1 MTVQQNK
8 QSSGYITLLTLVAAL
23 GGMLF
28 GWDTAVISGTVSSL
42 EAFFIAPLGLDEYGA
57 NSLLGTLV
65 SSALIGCVIGGAI
78 AGVLSQKYGRKK
90 MLIVS
95 AALFLISALGSAI
108 PEFGFYPI
116 GSEEANKALPQF
128 IFYRILGGVGV
139 GMASMLSPLY
149 IAEIAPAKIRGRLV
163 SFNQM
168 AIVTGIIVVYFVNYL
183 IALQGDESWIQM
195 LGWRYMF
202 ASEMLPA
209 TLFFFLLFTVPE
221 SPRWHAING
230 HDQAAKMTLS
240 KLHGP
245 EDAEVEFNEIKQ
257 SLTQH
262 ASSKLFSF
270 GIFVLVI
277 GILLSMF
284 QQLIGINAVL
294 YYAPEI
300 FKDMGAGTSA
310 AMLQTIIIGAVNV
323 VFTLVA
329 IFTVDKFGRK
339 PLMVFGAL
347 GMCIAMMTLGF
358 SFYFGN
364 MGISVLIAMLA
375 YVACFSLSWG
385 PVCWVLL
392 SEIFPNKI
400 RSLAM
405 SIAVAAQWITNY
417 LVSWSFPLMNNNTYL
432 TEQFN
437 HGFAYWIYGGMSLL
451 AAFFV
456 WKFVPETKGK
466 SLEEME
472 QLWEKKPTQKNKV
485 GKKSLA

>member
-1 MTVQQNK
+1 MATQQNT
-8 QSSGYITLLTLVAAL
+8 QSSSYITMLTIVAAL

-42 EAFFIAPLGLDEYGA
+42 DSYFISPLGLGEYEA

-65 SSALIGCVIGGAI
+65 SSALIGCIIGGAM
-78 AGVLSQKYGRKK
+78 AGTLSQRFGRKK

-95 AALFLISALGSAI
+95 AALFFISALGSAF
-108 PEFGFYPI
+108 PEIGFYSI
-116 GSEEANKALPQF
+116 ASEDANQALPQF

-183 IALQGDESWIQM
+183 ISLQGDDSWIQT

-209 TLFFFLLFTVPE
+209 AIFFGLLFTVPE
-221 SPRWHAING
+221 SPRWHALKG
-230 HDQAAKMTLS
+230 HDDLAKQTLA
-240 KLHGP
+240 KLHGN
-245 EDAEVEFNEIKQ
+245 EDAEIEFKQIQQ
-257 SLTQH
+257 SLSHH
-262 ASSKLFSF
+262 ASSKLFSY
-270 GIFVLVI
+270 GLFVVVI
-277 GILLSMF
+277 GVLLSVF
-284 QQLIGINAVL
+284 QQVIGINAVL

-300 FKDMGAGTSA
+300 FKDMGSGTSA

-323 VFTLVA
+323 IFTLVA
-329 IFTVDKFGRK
+329 IFTVDRYGRK
-339 PLMVFGAL
+339 PLMIFGAL
-347 GMCIAMMTLGF
+347 GMSVAMLSLGF
-358 SFYFGN
+358 SFYN
-364 MGISVLIAMLA
+364 EAMGITVLIAMLV

-400 RSLAM
+400 RSIAL
-405 SIAVAAQWITNY
+405 SLAVAAQWVTNY
-417 LVSWSFPLMNNNTYL
+417 LVSWSFPMMNNNTYL
-432 TEQFN
+432 IEQFN

-451 AAFFV
+451 AALFV

-472 QLWEKKPTQKNKV
+472 NLWQTDTQAET
-485 GKKSLA
+485 SLSKQTAS